1 MKFSDILFLLIY
13 GYAIIIKSSHLVTI
27 IKEKNSGRVKGE
39 LLLLSL
45 IILIGTSIIVFLK
58 SSRE

>member
-1 MKFSDILFLLIY
+1 MKTSDILFLLIL
-13 GYAIIIKSSHLVTI
+13 GYAVIVKSSHLATA
-27 IKEKNSGRVKGE
+27 IKGKNTGRVKGE

-45 IILIGTSIIVFLK
+45 IILIGTSIIVFLN